1 MKADYI
7 PVDSTDELMVEGGRA
22 ADRVRMVGEYRSSNM
37 ALSRNEIEMRA
48 RLGGG
53 NQPGTWVPR
62 TLENIGDLTPLPEE
76 DPSAIEVHS

>member
-22 ADRVRMVGEYRSSNM
+22 ADHVRMVGDYRPSNM

-48 RLGGG
+48 RLGGPEERG
-53 NQPGTWVPR
+53 KWVPR
-62 TLENIGDLTPLPEE
+62 TLENIGDLIPLAEE
-76 DPSAIEVHS
+76 DPSAIDVHS